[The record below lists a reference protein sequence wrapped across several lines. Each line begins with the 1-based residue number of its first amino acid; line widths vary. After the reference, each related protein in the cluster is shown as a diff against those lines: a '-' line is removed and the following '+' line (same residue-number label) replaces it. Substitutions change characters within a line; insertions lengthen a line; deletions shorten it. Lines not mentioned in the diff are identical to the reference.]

1 MIEAIEGI
9 LVKKENLK
17 AYINVGG
24 IIFEVIVPF
33 STFNRLPALNENCM
47 LFVELVIGEKSLKLY
62 GFLTKEEKALFNEL
76 RKISKIG
83 SQTAISILSSISIEQ
98 FYKAVEEQNK
108 EILMRIPGVGKKTA
122 LSIIVELSSKLPQLN
137 KQNTPQ
143 IAQEATEAL
152 KSLGFSEKEA
162 SHIVM
167 QVYEKKPSITIEELL
182 KESLKYFKNGN

>member
-33 STFNRLPALNENCM
+33 STFNRLPALNKNCM

-62 GFLTKEEKALFNEL
+62 GFLTKEEKTLFNEL

>member
-33 STFNRLPALNENCM
+33 STFNRLPALNKNCT

-62 GFLTKEEKALFNEL
+62 GFLTKDEKTLFNEL

-167 QVYEKKPSITIEELL
+167 QVYEKNPSITIEELL